1 MKKVRAIIIFDDYLE
16 GVTRYIGDIFE
27 VTDERYNEIIT
38 KGGNWVEVVED
49 EEKEQDLSK
58 FKKTELEK
66 LAKEKGINDKEIKGA
81 SKEALIE
88 MLRG

>member
-66 LAKEKGINDKEIKGA
+66 LAKEKGITDKEIKGA